1 MKLNYNPFLSWL
13 EDNGFRVV
21 FYAPDPEDENPTFEP
36 EIILS
41 CGDGEIYDQIL
52 ALEEKLPDAPL
63 IENDE
68 CFVENWNM
76 TGEIIRRKGVFLESI
91 TLKAELLIK
100 RPTTF
105 LGGEKEKFLELERLS
120 SVC

>member
-1 MKLNYNPFLSWL
+1 M
-13 EDNGFRVV
+13 V
-21 FYAPDPEDENPTFEP
+21 FCAPDPEDENPTFAP

-41 CGDGEIYDQIL
+41 CGDGEIYDQML

-63 IENDE
+63 VENE
-68 CFVENWNM
+68 EYLIENWNIK
-76 TGEIIRRKGVFLESI
+76 GEIIRRKGVFLDSI
-91 TLKAELLIK
+91 TLRAELLIK
-100 RPTTF
+100 QPTTF